1 MGGIISYQHLPR
13 PFFGSLM
20 AKIFP
25 AYFVMQTALPVVLA
39 LTYPGSV
46 LTGAASGVAGVLQPA
61 NRWSVLMPLALALA
75 GGVANLAVVG
85 PATTQCMEDRRVQG
99 EQRHKHRTNR

>member
-1 MGGIISYQHLPR
+1 
-13 PFFGSLM
+13 M